1 MPMKV
6 FELAEEYQIDPKSLL
21 NHLRELGV
29 FVSSHIS
36 ILDDEE
42 VAKVRATISHI
53 QKKQKVSEQRV
64 KSTVIR
70 RRPVRGA
77 PEPAE
82 GAVPQPQSS
91 EATQQE
97 AVSEGAV
104 VQPEEQVSE
113 QIPSEEPKVVVE
125 AEPVQE
131 KPTAPPEQPAEK
143 PRKKKK
149 DRQEQA
155 AIVLR
160 RPVAKE
166 QTSEAVSL
174 QPAEQQEA
182 VQEKPQVVKVEKV
195 EEVPKPIEKKKK
207 EKPPEPE
214 LAAEVPKPEV
224 EPPRVS
230 PEKPARP
237 HLVRREGGVE
247 PAKVLHRPKPEPAR
261 RPAPVAQVPTVPL
274 AQERPAPALEREAW
288 GKAKKKSLKAFEVVT
303 QEKPGRGKSKKKEVI
318 QLRAELEERERGL
331 PFGPRKRKEKE
342 QKRPELTVP
351 KAIKRKIRV
360 MESITVGELAKRM
373 GVKSSEVIKNLLG
386 MGVIATV
393 NQMLDPDEAALVA
406 SEFGYEVER
415 VLSRAE
421 ELLEEASTR
430 EAEDNLKPRPPVVTV
445 MGHVDHGKTSLLDAI
460 RQTHV
465 TEHEVGGITQH
476 IGAYQVEVKGQLI
489 TFLDTPG
496 HEAFTSLRAR
506 GAQVTDVVVLV
517 VAADDG
523 VMNQTREAID
533 HAKAAGVPII
543 VAVNKIDKPNADPD
557 RVRHELASLG
567 LVPEVWGGDT
577 IFCDVSAK
585 QRINIDA
592 LLENILIQSEVL
604 ELKANPDRPARGT
617 VIEARLD
624 KRRGPLATVLVQEG
638 TLRLNDA
645 FVAGMYSG
653 KVRMMLDHLGRR
665 LEEAGPSTP
674 VEVVGA
680 SGVPA
685 AGERFWVVAYEK
697 EARDIELFRREK
709 MRREGMAQTGR
720 VALDRLKEQMDTGE
734 VKELAVVVKG
744 DVQGSIET
752 LRDTLSRMGGEKIKI
767 NVLHASVGGITENDV
782 NLAAASNAI
791 IVGFNVRPE
800 PRAQSLAEEQG
811 VDIRVYNIIYELI
824 EDVERALRGMLEPT
838 RKENLLGRGDVIQ
851 TFRVSKVGMVA
862 GTLVKQGRVVRG
874 ARARLLRD
882 SVVVYDGRIA
892 TLRRYQE
899 DVKEVLEGQ
908 DCGVHLENF
917 NDVKVGD
924 VLEVYEV
931 EEVAAEL

>member
-6 FELAEEYQIDPKSLL
+6 FELAEEYQIDPKTLL

-42 VAKVRATISHI
+42 VAKVRATISHV

-70 RRPVRGA
+70 RRPVRAA

-82 GAVPQPQSS
+82 GAAPQPPSLQI
-91 EATQQE
+91 AQKE
-97 AVSEGAV
+97 AVSKGAV
-104 VQPEEQVSE
+104 VQPEPQPLEP
-113 QIPSEEPKVVVE
+113 IPAEEPPAPVE
-125 AEPVQE
+125 VEPPRE
-131 KPTAPPEQPAEK
+131 KAPAVEEHPTEK

-149 DRQEQA
+149 DRHEQA
-155 AIVLR
+155 AIVIR
-160 RPVAKE
+160 RPALKE
-166 QTSEAVSL
+166 QEPQAISL
-174 QPAEQQEA
+174 EPLKQEV
-182 VQEKPQVVKVEKV
+182 VQEEPQTEKL
-195 EEVPKPIEKKKK
+195 EEAPKPTEK
-207 EKPPEPE
+207 EAEESHKPKP
-214 LAAEVPKPEV
+214 AAVAPKPEV
-224 EPPRVS
+224 EPPQVP
-230 PEKPARP
+230 PERPARP
-237 HLVRREGGVE
+237 HLVRKEVGLE

-261 RPAPVAQVPTVPL
+261 RATPVAVVPTVPL
-274 AQERPAPALEREAW
+274 TQERPAAPSEKETW

-351 KAIKRKIRV
+351 KAIKRKIRI

-421 ELLEEASTR
+421 ELLEEAATR
-430 EAEDNLKPRPPVVTV
+430 ETEGNLKPRPPVVTV

-460 RQTHV
+460 RQSHV

-543 VAVNKIDKPNADPD
+543 VAVNKIDKPNADPE
-557 RVRHELASLG
+557 RVRHELAALG
-567 LVPEVWGGDT
+567 LVPEAWGGET

-585 QRINIDA
+585 HRLNIDA

-638 TLRLNDA
+638 TLKLNDA
-645 FVAGMYSG
+645 FVAGMYAG

-709 MRREGMAQTGR
+709 MRREGMAQTGK

-734 VKELAVVVKG
+734 VKELAAVVKG

-752 LRDTLSRMGGEKIKI
+752 LRDTLSRMGGGKIKI

-800 PRAQSLAEEQG
+800 PRALALAEEQG

-838 RKENLLGRGDVIQ
+838 RKENLLGRGDVVQ

-862 GTLVKQGRVVRG
+862 GTLVRQGRIARG

-882 SVVVYDGRIA
+882 NVVVYEGRIGS
-892 TLRRYQE
+892 LRRYQE

-908 DCGVHLENF
+908 DCGIHLENF

-924 VLEVYEV
+924 VVEAYEV

>member
-36 ILDDEE
+36 ILDDDE
-42 VAKVRATISHI
+42 VAKVRATISHV

-70 RRPVRGA
+70 RRPVRSA
-77 PEPAE
+77 PEPAPE
-82 GAVPQPQSS
+82 P
-91 EATQQE
+91 
-97 AVSEGAV
+97 VSEPPASETAEKPQAAEV
-104 VQPEEQVSE
+104 VAAPPEPRPAESM
-113 QIPSEEPKVVVE
+113 PSEEPQLE
-125 AEPVQE
+125 AEAAPREE
-131 KPTAPPEQPAEK
+131 KPTAVEQPGEK
-143 PRKKKK
+143 PRKKRK
-149 DRQEQA
+149 DRQDQA
-155 AIVLR
+155 AIVIR
-160 RPVAKE
+160 RPTLKE
-166 QTSEAVSL
+166 QEPATVSA
-174 QPAEQQEA
+174 QPEKKE
-182 VQEKPQVVKVEKV
+182 VMLEGPEEEKPQEA
-195 EEVPKPIEKKKK
+195 PKPAEARERKEPEPEPPTISQETGVQSAQVIP
-207 EKPPEPE
+207 EKPP
-214 LAAEVPKPEV
+214 
-224 EPPRVS
+224 
-230 PEKPARP
+230 RP
-237 HLVRREGGVE
+237 HLVRREAGLE
-247 PAKVLHRPKPEPAR
+247 PAKVLHRPKPEPTR
-261 RPAPVAQVPTVPL
+261 RPTPVAPAPTVPL
-274 AQERPAPALEREAW
+274 QPERPAALSERETW

-331 PFGPRKRKEKE
+331 PFRPGKRKEKE

-351 KAIKRKIRV
+351 KAIKRKIRI

-393 NQMLDPDEAALVA
+393 NQMLDPDEASLVA

-421 ELLEEASTR
+421 ELLEEATTP
-430 EAEDNLKPRPPVVTV
+430 EAEGNLKPRPPVVTV

-465 TEHEVGGITQH
+465 TEQEVGGITQH
-476 IGAYQVEVKGQLI
+476 IGAYQVEVNGQLI

-543 VAVNKIDKPNADPD
+543 VAVNKIDKPNADPE

-567 LVPEVWGGDT
+567 LVPEAWGGDT

-604 ELKANPDRPARGT
+604 ELKANPERPARGT

-752 LRDTLSRMGGEKIKI
+752 LRDTLSRMGSEKIKI
-767 NVLHASVGGITENDV
+767 SVLHSSVGGITENDV
-782 NLAAASNAI
+782 NLAAASNAV

-800 PRAQSLAEEQG
+800 PRAQALAEEQG

-838 RKENLLGRGDVIQ
+838 RKEILLGRGEVVQ
-851 TFRVSKVGMVA
+851 TFKISKVGMVA
-862 GTLVKQGRVVRG
+862 GTVVKKGRVVRG
-874 ARARLLRD
+874 AKARLLRD
-882 SVVVYDGRIA
+882 NVVVYDGRVA

-899 DVKEVLEGQ
+899 DAKEVLEGQ
-908 DCGVHLENF
+908 DCGIHLENF

-924 VLEVYEV
+924 VIEVYEV

>member
-6 FELAEEYQIDPKSLL
+6 FELAEEYQIDPKTLL
-21 NHLRELGV
+21 NHLRELGI

-36 ILDDEE
+36 ILDDDE
-42 VAKVRATISHI
+42 VAKVRATISHV
-53 QKKQKVSEQRV
+53 QKRQKVSEQRV

-70 RRPVRGA
+70 RRPVRPA
-77 PEPAE
+77 PEPSAPSQGQPVVGEASPQESRIQEEAIQVPESQPEVALAAE
-82 GAVPQPQSS
+82 PQPQAEMGGK
-91 EATQQE
+91 EA
-97 AVSEGAV
+97 
-104 VQPEEQVSE
+104 QV
-113 QIPSEEPKVVVE
+113 
-125 AEPVQE
+125 
-131 KPTAPPEQPAEK
+131 APFEQPVEK
-143 PRKKKK
+143 PRKRKK
-149 DRQEQA
+149 DRQERA
-155 AIVLR
+155 AIVIR
-160 RPVAKE
+160 RP
-166 QTSEAVSL
+166 AVE
-174 QPAEQQEA
+174 PEPRTPEA
-182 VQEKPQVVKVEKV
+182 VQVRPLEAEVQPKPGPVVERV
-195 EEVPKPIEKKKK
+195 EEPLRPSQAEKTAGA
-207 EKPPEPE
+207 EPLSAAPEQE
-214 LAAEVPKPEV
+214 ARV
-224 EPPRVS
+224 EPPKVS
-230 PEKPARP
+230 PERPSKPQPTRKES
-237 HLVRREGGVE
+237 LME
-247 PAKVLHRPKPEPAR
+247 PAKILHRPKPELVR
-261 RPAPVAQVPTVPL
+261 RATATHPIPPIPVVVEPS
-274 AQERPAPALEREAW
+274 APAGAREGW

-303 QEKPGRGKSKKKEVI
+303 QERPGRGKTRKKEVI
-318 QLRAELEERERGL
+318 QLRAELEERDRGL

-342 QKRPELTVP
+342 QRRTELTVP

-373 GVKSSEVIKNLLG
+373 GVKSSEVIKKLLT

-406 SEFGYEVER
+406 SEFGYEVEHI
-415 VLSRAE
+415 LSRAE
-421 ELLEEASTR
+421 ELLEEAATP
-430 EAEDNLKPRPPVVTV
+430 EVEENLKPRPPVVTV

-465 TEHEVGGITQH
+465 TEQEVGGITQH
-476 IGAYQVEVKGQLI
+476 IGAYQVEVGGQLI

-533 HAKAAGVPII
+533 HANAAGVPII
-543 VAVNKIDKPNADPD
+543 VAINKIDKPNADPD
-557 RVRHELASLG
+557 RVRHELAALG
-567 LVPEVWGGDT
+567 LVPEIWGGDT
-577 IFCDVSAK
+577 IFCEVSAK
-585 QRINIDA
+585 QRINIEG

-604 ELKANPDRPARGT
+604 ELKANPDRPARGI

-624 KRRGPLATVLVQEG
+624 RRRGPLATVLVQEG
-638 TLRLNDA
+638 TLRVNDA

-665 LEEAGPSTP
+665 LDEAGPSTP

-685 AGERFWVVAYEK
+685 AGEKFWVVADEK
-697 EARDIELFRREK
+697 EARDIEVFRREK
-709 MRREGMAQTGR
+709 MRREGMAQSGR
-720 VALDRLKEQMDTGE
+720 VALDRLKDQMEAGE
-734 VKELAVVVKG
+734 VKELAVVLKG

-782 NLAAASNAI
+782 NLASASNAI

-800 PRAQSLAEEQG
+800 PRAQALAEDQG
-811 VDIRVYNIIYELI
+811 VDIRLYNIIYELI
-824 EDVERALRGMLEPT
+824 EDVERALLGMLEPT
-838 RKENLLGRGDVIQ
+838 RREKLLGRGEVVQI
-851 TFRVSKVGMVA
+851 FRISKVGTVA
-862 GTLVKQGRVVRG
+862 GTIVKQGRIMRG

-882 SVVVYDGRIA
+882 NVMVYDGRIG

-908 DCGVHLENF
+908 DCGIHLENF

-924 VLEVYEV
+924 AIEVYEM
-931 EEVAAEL
+931 EEVVAQL

>member
-36 ILDDEE
+36 ILDDDE
-42 VAKVRATISHI
+42 VAKVRATISHV

-70 RRPVRGA
+70 RRPVKA
-77 PEPAE
+77 VEEPAE
-82 GAVPQPQSS
+82 TVATQPPAPQPAQMEPPPSVP
-91 EATQQE
+91 TP
-97 AVSEGAV
+97 VSTPEP
-104 VQPEEQVSE
+104 QPVEQK
-113 QIPSEEPKVVVE
+113 PLEEPEARVE
-125 AEPVQE
+125 HEASRAMPL
-131 KPTAPPEQPAEK
+131 EQPLEK

-149 DRQEQA
+149 ERHEQA
-155 AIVLR
+155 AIVIR

-166 QTSEAVSL
+166 QEPKAASVEPKREKEFS
-174 QPAEQQEA
+174 QEQ
-182 VQEKPQVVKVEKV
+182 KPQV
-195 EEVPKPIEKKKK
+195 EELQEVARPDEQKPEGKAL
-207 EKPPEPE
+207 EPEP
-214 LAAEVPKPEV
+214 ATVPSRPEV
-224 EPPRVS
+224 EPPQVA
-230 PEKPARP
+230 PEKPARAHP
-237 HLVRREGGVE
+237 MRREVGVE
-247 PAKVLHRPKPEPAR
+247 PAKVLHRPRPEPPRKPVSVAST
-261 RPAPVAQVPTVPL
+261 PLVTLGPELSAPVA
-274 AQERPAPALEREAW
+274 EKEAW

-303 QEKPGRGKSKKKEVI
+303 QEKPGRGKTKKKEVI

-342 QKRPELTVP
+342 QKRPELTIP
-351 KAIKRKIRV
+351 KAVKRKIRV

-373 GVKSSEVIKNLLG
+373 GVKSSEVIKSLLG

-415 VLSRAE
+415 VLSRVE
-421 ELLEEASTR
+421 ELLEEAATP
-430 EAEDNLKPRPPVVTV
+430 EAEGNLKPRPPVVTV

-543 VAVNKIDKPNADPD
+543 VAVNKIDKPNADPE

-567 LVPEVWGGDT
+567 LVPEAWGGDT

-585 QRINIDA
+585 QRMNIDT
-592 LLENILIQSEVL
+592 LLENILIQAEVL

-624 KRRGPLATVLVQEG
+624 KRRGPLATVLIQEG

-653 KVRMMLDHLGRR
+653 KVRMMLDHLGRK

-720 VALDRLKEQMDTGE
+720 VALDRIKEQMDTGE

-767 NVLHASVGGITENDV
+767 SVLHASVGGITENDV
-782 NLAAASNAI
+782 NLAAASNAV

-800 PRAQSLAEEQG
+800 PRAQALAEEQG

-824 EDVERALRGMLEPT
+824 EDVEKALRGMLEPT
-838 RKENLLGRGDVIQ
+838 RRENVLGRGEVVQ
-851 TFRVSKVGMVA
+851 TFRISKVGMVA
-862 GTLVKQGRVVRG
+862 GTMVKQGRVVRG
-874 ARARLLRD
+874 AKARLLRD
-882 SVVVYDGRIA
+882 NVVIYDGKIA

-908 DCGVHLENF
+908 DCGIHLENF

-924 VLEVYEV
+924 VIEAYEV

>member
-6 FELAEEYQIDPKSLL
+6 FELAEEYQIDPKTLL

-36 ILDDEE
+36 ILEDDE
-42 VAKVRATISHI
+42 VAKVRGTISHI
-53 QKKQKVSEQRV
+53 QKRQKVSEQRV

-70 RRPVRGA
+70 RRPVPQAAEEAAATVEGSPS
-77 PEPAE
+77 PEPALQKQP
-82 GAVPQPQSS
+82 PQPEDSQPQAAAAHP
-91 EATQQE
+91 EPEPQ
-97 AVSEGAV
+97 
-104 VQPEEQVSE
+104 VQP
-113 QIPSEEPKVVVE
+113 VVE
-125 AEPVQE
+125 ARPAQ
-131 KPTAPPEQPAEK
+131 AQRPPEK
-143 PRKKKK
+143 PRKRK
-149 DRQEQA
+149 REREERP
-155 AIVLR
+155 AIVIR
-160 RPVAKE
+160 RPAVAPE
-166 QTSEAVSL
+166 PPPQERALEVEP
-174 QPAEQQEA
+174 QAPPPA
-182 VQEKPQVVKVEKV
+182 
-195 EEVPKPIEKKKK
+195 
-207 EKPPEPE
+207 PEPE
-214 LAAEVPKPEV
+214 EVVQPIV
-224 EPPRVS
+224 EPQEPPAAS
-230 PEKPARP
+230 AQAQPEETAAKESEPPAEPSKPAPGRP
-237 HLVRREGGVE
+237 ARQQPLRREMAME
-247 PAKVLHRPKPEPAR
+247 PARVLHRPKPEPVRGVSA
-261 RPAPVAQVPTVPL
+261 PAPTPPTPVRVDRPVVPL
-274 AQERPAPALEREAW
+274 EQEGW
-288 GKAKKKSLKAFEVVT
+288 GKAKKKSIKSFEVVT
-303 QEKPGRGKSKKKEVI
+303 QERPGRGRAKKKEVI
-318 QLRAELEERERGL
+318 QLRAELEERERGF
-331 PFGPRKRKEKE
+331 PFGPRKRKERAH
-342 QKRPELTVP
+342 KRTEVTVP
-351 KAIKRKIRV
+351 KAIKRKIKV

-373 GVKSSEVIKNLLG
+373 GVKSSEVIKKLLT

-421 ELLEEASTR
+421 ELLEEAASP
-430 EAEDNLKPRPPVVTV
+430 EVEENLKPRPPVVTV

-465 TEHEVGGITQH
+465 TEQEVGGITQH
-476 IGAYQVEVKGQLI
+476 IGAYQVEVNGQLI

-533 HAKAAGVPII
+533 HARAAGVPIL

-557 RVRHELASLG
+557 RVRQELAHLG
-567 LVPEVWGGDT
+567 LVPEAWGGDT

-585 QRINIDA
+585 KRINMDG

-604 ELKANPDRPARGT
+604 ELRANPDRPARGV

-624 KRRGPLATVLVQEG
+624 KRRGPLATVLIQEG
-638 TLRLNDA
+638 TLRVNDA

-685 AGERFWVVAYEK
+685 AGERFWVVADEK

-720 VALDRLKEQMDTGE
+720 VALDRLKDQMEAGE
-734 VKELAVVVKG
+734 VKELAVVLKG
-744 DVQGSIET
+744 DVQGSIEA
-752 LRDTLSRMGGEKIKI
+752 LRETLSRMGGEKIKI

-782 NLAAASNAI
+782 NLASASNAI
-791 IVGFNVRPE
+791 IIGFNVRPE
-800 PRAQSLAEEQG
+800 PRAQALAEEEG
-811 VDIRVYNIIYELI
+811 VDIRVYNIIYELM
-824 EDVERALRGMLEPT
+824 EDVEKALLGMLEPT
-838 RKENLLGRGDVIQ
+838 RREKLLGRGDVVQI
-851 TFRVSKVGMVA
+851 FRISKVGTVA
-862 GTLVKQGRVVRG
+862 GTMVKQGRIAKG

-882 SVVVYDGRIA
+882 NVVVYDGRIG
-892 TLRRYQE
+892 TLKRYQE
-899 DVKEVLEGQ
+899 DVREVLEGQ
-908 DCGVHLENF
+908 DCGIHLENF

-924 VLEVYEV
+924 VIEAYEV
-931 EEVAAEL
+931 EEVAAEF

>member
-36 ILDDEE
+36 ILDDDE
-42 VAKVRATISHI
+42 VAKVRATISHV

-77 PEPAE
+77 PEPPE
-82 GAVPQPQSS
+82 GVAPQP
-91 EATQQE
+91 EALGTTEQE
-97 AVSEGAV
+97 AVSEGTAPKP
-104 VQPEEQVSE
+104 QGQIPE
-113 QIPSEEPKVVVE
+113 QIPAEVPEVQAEVEP
-125 AEPVQE
+125 AQE
-131 KPTAPPEQPAEK
+131 KLTAAVEQPAEK

-149 DRQEQA
+149 ERQEQA
-155 AIVLR
+155 AIVIR
-160 RPVAKE
+160 RPAAKE
-166 QTSEAVSL
+166 KASEAVSL
-174 QPAEQQEA
+174 QPAEQQA
-182 VQEKPQVVKVEKV
+182 VQEEPLVEQKV
-195 EEVPKPIEKKKK
+195 EEVAKPKEEGK
-207 EKPPEPE
+207 EKETPPEPE
-214 LAAEVPKPEV
+214 LAAEVPKPKV

-230 PEKPARP
+230 PERQARP
-237 HLVRREGGVE
+237 HLVRREAGLE
-247 PAKVLHRPKPEPAR
+247 PAKVLHRPRPEPAR
-261 RPAPVAQVPTVPL
+261 RPTPVAQVPQVPL
-274 AQERPAPALEREAW
+274 TQERPAPALEREAW
-288 GKAKKKSLKAFEVVT
+288 GKGKKKSLKAFEVVT

-421 ELLEEASTR
+421 ELLEEAATP
-430 EAEDNLKPRPPVVTV
+430 EAEANLKPRPPVVTV

-543 VAVNKIDKPNADPD
+543 VAVNKIDKPNADPE

-800 PRAQSLAEEQG
+800 PRAQALAEEQG

-851 TFRVSKVGMVA
+851 TFRISKVGMVA

>member
-6 FELAEEYQIDPKSLL
+6 FELAEEYQIDPKTLL

-36 ILDDEE
+36 ILDDDE
-42 VAKVRATISHI
+42 VAKVRGTISHI
-53 QKKQKVSEQRV
+53 QKRQKMSEQRV

-70 RRPVRGA
+70 RRPVRQVTEEAAAIVEGPPVEEPPSPGPA
-77 PEPAE
+77 PQEQPPQPEDSQPQAAAAHPEPE
-82 GAVPQPQSS
+82 PQVPP
-91 EATQQE
+91 
-97 AVSEGAV
+97 V
-104 VQPEEQVSE
+104 VD
-113 QIPSEEPKVVVE
+113 
-125 AEPVQE
+125 
-131 KPTAPPEQPAEK
+131 TRPPEVERPPEK
-143 PRKKKK
+143 PRKRKKE
-149 DRQEQA
+149 REERP
-155 AIVLR
+155 AIVIRRPAVAPEPPPQERVLEVEAQAPPPPSESEQPVQPPVEPQEPLVASAQVQEEAVPKEPEPPAEPPKPAPGKPPRQQPLR
-160 RPVAKE
+160 RETAM
-166 QTSEAVSL
+166 
-174 QPAEQQEA
+174 
-182 VQEKPQVVKVEKV
+182 
-195 EEVPKPIEKKKK
+195 
-207 EKPPEPE
+207 
-214 LAAEVPKPEV
+214 
-224 EPPRVS
+224 
-230 PEKPARP
+230 
-237 HLVRREGGVE
+237 E
-247 PAKVLHRPKPEPAR
+247 PAKVLHRPKPELVRGVSAAAPTPPTPVR
-261 RPAPVAQVPTVPL
+261 VDRPLVPL
-274 AQERPAPALEREAW
+274 EHEVW
-288 GKAKKKSLKAFEVVT
+288 GKAKKKSIKSFEVVT
-303 QEKPGRGKSKKKEVI
+303 QERPGRGRAKKKEVI

-331 PFGPRKRKEKE
+331 PFGPRKRKERE
-342 QKRPELTVP
+342 HKRTEVTVP
-351 KAIKRKIRV
+351 KAIKRKIKV

-373 GVKSSEVIKNLLG
+373 GVKSSEVIKKLLA

-421 ELLEEASTR
+421 ELLEEAASQET
-430 EAEDNLKPRPPVVTV
+430 EGNLKPRPPVVTV

-465 TEHEVGGITQH
+465 TEQEVGGITQH
-476 IGAYQVEVKGQLI
+476 IGAYQVEVNGQLI

-533 HAKAAGVPII
+533 HARAAGVPII

-557 RVRHELASLG
+557 RVRQELANLG
-567 LVPEVWGGDT
+567 LVPEAWGGDT

-585 QRINIDA
+585 KRINIEG

-604 ELKANPDRPARGT
+604 ELRANPDRPARGV

-624 KRRGPLATVLVQEG
+624 KRRGPLATVLIQEG
-638 TLRLNDA
+638 TLRVNDA
-645 FVAGMYSG
+645 FVAGMFSG

-685 AGERFWVVAYEK
+685 AGERFWVVADEK

-709 MRREGMAQTGR
+709 MRREGMTQTGR
-720 VALDRLKEQMDTGE
+720 VALDRLKDQMEAGE
-734 VKELAVVVKG
+734 VKELAVVLKG

-752 LRDTLSRMGGEKIKI
+752 LRETLSRMGGEKIKI

-782 NLAAASNAI
+782 NLASASNAI
-791 IVGFNVRPE
+791 IIGFNVRPE
-800 PRAQSLAEEQG
+800 PRAQALAEEQG
-811 VDIRVYNIIYELI
+811 VDIRVYNIIYELM
-824 EDVERALRGMLEPT
+824 EDVEKALVGMLEPT
-838 RKENLLGRGDVIQ
+838 RRETLLGRGDVVQI
-851 TFRVSKVGMVA
+851 FRISKVGTVA
-862 GTLVKQGRVVRG
+862 GTIVKQGRISKG

-882 SVVVYDGRIA
+882 NVVVYDGRIG
-892 TLRRYQE
+892 TLKRYQE
-899 DVKEVLEGQ
+899 DVRDVLEGQ
-908 DCGVHLENF
+908 DCGIHLENF

-924 VLEVYEV
+924 VIEAYEV